1 LEFAVLR
8 FSAVRFGHF
17 LPSLLLLVSGL
28 LAASLATLN
37 EFFNSL
43 FNVLPTLLLLL
54 GGTFCMV
61 YSRQRELFLLLTV
74 YLCYFL
80 LDTQADYFRANGQV
94 QTDAALIFHLC
105 SLLLPLLYGLYAAWQ
120 ERTQLIQD
128 LVARAAVLFAV
139 AGVATALEQ
148 RYPVA
153 LLAWLAEIRWPQLH
167 ASWMSLIQL
176 SYPLFLLAA
185 VVLLV
190 QYLRHPRPLHAAQ
203 LMGLLGLLWMLP
215 KVFIEPQALNI
226 MSSQVMLMIA
236 VAVAH
241 EAYQMAFR
249 DELTGLPGRRAL
261 NEHLQRLGRTYV
273 LAMADIDHFKKF
285 NDTHGHDVGD
295 QVLRLV
301 AQQLAKISG
310 GGKAYRYGGEEFT
323 LVFPGKTI
331 EQCLPHLEVVRAAV
345 EGYHLQLRESTKRPP
360 DDQQGRQKRG
370 AKGASS
376 VAVTVSIGVAQ
387 RQADQPAPEDVLK
400 GADKALYE
408 AKNAGRNKVMALGQV
423 RRGAVRVAGAGA

>member
-1 LEFAVLR
+1 MLR

-17 LPSLLLLVSGL
+17 LPSLLLLIAGV

-54 GGTFCMV
+54 GGSFCMV
-61 YSRQRELFLLLTV
+61 YGRQRELFLLLTV
-74 YLCYFL
+74 YLGYFL
-80 LDTQADYFRANGQV
+80 LDTQTDYFRANGRV
-94 QTDAALIFHLC
+94 RDDAALIFHLC

-128 LVARAAVLFAV
+128 LLARAAVLFATV
-139 AGVATALEQ
+139 GVAVALQQ
-148 RYPVA
+148 RYPVE
-153 LLAWLAEIRWPQLH
+153 LLAWLAEIRWPALH
-167 ASWMSLIQL
+167 GSWMSLIQL
-176 SYPLFLLAA
+176 SYPLFFIAALL
-185 VVLLV
+185 LLV
-190 QYLRHPRPLHAAQ
+190 QYLRQPRPLHAAQ
-203 LMGLLGLLWMLP
+203 LVGLLGLLWMLP

-261 NEHLQRLGRTYV
+261 NEHLQRLGRNYV

-301 AQQLAKISG
+301 NS
-310 GGKAYRYGGEEFT
+310 
-323 LVFPGKTI
+323 
-331 EQCLPHLEVVRAAV
+331 
-345 EGYHLQLRESTKRPP
+345 SPP
-360 DDQQGRQKRG
+360 
-370 AKGASS
+370 
-376 VAVTVSIGVAQ
+376 
-387 RQADQPAPEDVLK
+387 
-400 GADKALYE
+400 
-408 AKNAGRNKVMALGQV
+408 
-423 RRGAVRVAGAGA
+423 